1 MHQDVIFQLADI
13 DRCST
18 GVCGDNG
25 VCSNTVG
32 SFNCICN
39 GGYDLNESDICT
51 GLKVFNI
58 ARYLIIA

>member
-1 MHQDVIFQLADI
+1 MLTVFQLADI

-51 GLKVFNI
+51 GSKVFYKLTVQ
-58 ARYLIIA
+58 ALQSP